1 MLNNPHTGCCH
12 IRGSSHG
19 VSPRTHRKHE
29 FTVYEY
35 EGGEREVQIYLNND
49 GRSLRVCTGGLTNIS
64 TDDKDQI
71 NLAYKIP
78 FENKQEEK

>member
-12 IRGSSHG
+12 IRDSSHG

-64 TDDKDQI
+64 ADDKDQI
-71 NLAYKIP
+71 NLACKIP
-78 FENKQEEK
+78 FENRQEEK

>member
-1 MLNNPHTGCCH
+1 MLCRVTNRPEMPGFIITCKDN
-12 IRGSSHG
+12 
-19 VSPRTHRKHE
+19 
-29 FTVYEY
+29 

-64 TDDKDQI
+64 ADDKEQI